1 MLDVIQIPVLQD
13 NYLYLII
20 DKSTGLTACVDPAV
34 ADPVI
39 SKLNEL
45 NKNLDFILNTHHH
58 FDHVGANL
66 ELKKKY
72 NCKIIGNEKDKE
84 RIPGINIFL
93 NEGDNFSVGESKSI
107 VMAVS
112 GHTIGHICFHF
123 PEDKLIFC
131 GDTLFSLGC
140 GRLFEGS
147 PGVMVESLL
156 KLRSLPNETKIYCAH
171 EYTLQNAL
179 FALSLEPEN
188 EAIKRKII
196 QIKDLRS
203 KNLSTIPSTLAEEK
217 KLNPFLKFDDK
228 DFLNSIGLNE
238 LSSTDNFRIIRTM
251 KDNF

>member
-45 NKNLDFILNTHHH
+45 NKNLDYILNTHHH

-156 KLRSLPNETKIYCAH
+156 KLRSLPNETKVYCAH

-228 DFLNSIGLNE
+228 NFLNSIGLNE

>member
-228 DFLNSIGLNE
+228 NFLNSIGLNE